1 MVKNILKKYKVK
13 IFARSIFLQGLYFL
27 NPDELPI
34 KLYGFKKVLLEL
46 TSICNY
52 YNISIHELAL
62 NFINSNPNIDK
73 IVIGVD
79 NAIQLE
85 KNIEAIKNWKN
96 NSEIT
101 EKINL
106 LEIYNKELL
115 NPSNW

>member
-1 MVKNILKKYKVK
+1 
-13 IFARSIFLQGLYFL
+13 LQGLYFL
-27 NPDELPI
+27 NPDKLPI
-34 KLYGFKKVLLEL
+34 KLNSFKKVLIEL
-46 TSICNY
+46 SSICDY
-52 YNISIHELAL
+52 YNISIYELAL
-62 NFINSNPNIDK
+62 NFVNSNPNIDK

-85 KNIEAIKNWKN
+85 NNIEAIKNWKN